1 MTSKERLLAV
11 VMEFMKITQH
21 CYENTTYAEDRTA
34 YASDIVLCAKW
45 LSEMDNNVEI
55 KRIIDD
61 ILDTSTS
68 KHILDYYKQGK
79 LGNEQASGFVKLEK
93 DTEEIRQMLK

>member
-1 MTSKERLLAV
+1 MTSKERV
-11 VMEFMKITQH
+11 FEVIMKFMKETMY
-21 CYENTTYAEDRTA
+21 CYENTTYTSDRPA

-45 LSEMDNNVEI
+45 LISIYNNDEVLKIVE
-55 KRIIDD
+55 D

-79 LGNEQASGFVKLEK
+79 LGDEQAKSFASMRKNI
-93 DTEEIRQMLK
+93 EEIQQSV

>member
-1 MTSKERLLAV
+1 MTSKEKIFNAV
-11 VMEFMKITQH
+11 MKFMEDTLQ
-21 CYENTTYAEDRTA
+21 CYDSTTYTSDRPA

-45 LSEMDNNVEI
+45 LSNIHSNMEI
-55 KRIIDD
+55 SRIIED

-79 LGNEQASGFVKLEK
+79 LGDEQAKSFVNMKKVIE
-93 DTEEIRQMLK
+93 DMQ